1 MKKILFLDHDG
12 VICLLSEW
20 GSRHKT
26 KSLFDRFNQKAIEV
40 LNDILKETDCEIVVS
55 SDWRAHCT
63 LEEMRQLYQ
72 ERGVVK
78 SPIDYTT
85 TSLDSHL
92 LTDIKPHNELEMTR
106 CLEIQDWLFNHPE
119 VTHWVAV
126 DDLNL
131 AIGLHNFVQTKR
143 QNEGIKQVG
152 IKQKIINFLK

>member
-1 MKKILFLDHDG
+1 
-12 VICLLSEW
+12 
-20 GSRHKT
+20 
-26 KSLFDRFNQKAIEV
+26 
-40 LNDILKETDCEIVVS
+40 
-55 SDWRAHCT
+55 
-63 LEEMRQLYQ
+63 MRQLYR

-85 TSLDSHL
+85 TYLDSHL

-106 CLEIQDWLFNHPE
+106 CLEIQDWLGNHPE

-131 AIGLHNFVQTKR
+131 GIGLQNFVQTKR
-143 QNEGIKQVG
+143 QNEGIKQSG